1 MNFYGGFNMQD
12 VYRRLSD
19 KVIEAL
25 ELAIQQEDVQIS
37 EYLANALELAL
48 TRNAG
53 GGGFVERR
61 EISEGVVSLLEK
73 YEHLKKLA

>member
-1 MNFYGGFNMQD
+1 MNFYGEFNMQD

-37 EYLANALELAL
+37 EYLASALELAL

-61 EISEGVVSLLEK
+61 EISEEVVSLLEK

>member
-1 MNFYGGFNMQD
+1 MQD

-37 EYLANALELAL
+37 GYLANALELAL

-53 GGGFVERR
+53 GNDFVERR
-61 EISEGVVSLLEK
+61 EISEEVVSLLEK
-73 YEHLKKLA
+73 YENLKKLA

>member
-1 MNFYGGFNMQD
+1 MQD

-37 EYLANALELAL
+37 EYLASALELAL

-61 EISEGVVSLLEK
+61 EISEEVVSLLEK